1 MFCQLEAA
9 ESTVMTCFKQNGT
22 IAKSPKN
29 FYKKFQK
36 MNMEKSF

>member
-29 FYKKFQK
+29 FYKKFK
-36 MNMEKSF
+36 K